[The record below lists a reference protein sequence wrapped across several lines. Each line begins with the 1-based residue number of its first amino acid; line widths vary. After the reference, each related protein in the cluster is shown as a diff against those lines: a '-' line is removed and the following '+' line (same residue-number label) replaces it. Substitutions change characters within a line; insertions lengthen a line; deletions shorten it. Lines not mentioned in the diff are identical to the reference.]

1 MNILVTGSTGQLK
14 NKMRIINKEGID
26 KYIFTDIT
34 TRRCRDQ
41 YFDITD
47 FEAIREI
54 VAEYL
59 VNAIVTILSTTQ
71 RLLH

>member
-1 MNILVTGSTGQLK
+1 MNILVTGSNGQLK
-14 NKMRIINKEGID
+14 NDGSFRVTFD
-26 KYIFTDIT
+26 TDIT